1 MENLIIDNLEIDFDL
16 KTCFVDKIEVPLS
29 KNEFNL
35 LEFLVNNKN
44 KIHTRE
50 ELLNEVWKSN
60 VESRTVDMTI
70 SRLRKKL
77 GDVSKKHVIS
87 RFGFGYGFIA

>member
-77 GDVSKKHVIS
+77 GDVSKHVIS